1 MDRQKGR
8 ENIKNI
14 FNRVP
19 KMNKS
24 LSVLKQHEGMSMM
37 TEFSFSVE
45 LACFFWLFH
54 KLQEK
59 QQYLSEPESD
69 TEFMEHV
76 AARKQGCNLI
86 FDVFTTADGTAL
98 LLLCRTKES
107 GHVNVCKTQLC
118 FPS

>member
-1 MDRQKGR
+1 
-8 ENIKNI
+8 
-14 FNRVP
+14 
-19 KMNKS
+19 MNKS
-24 LSVLKQHEGMSMM
+24 LSVLKQHKGMSMM
-37 TEFSFSVE
+37 SEFSFSVE

-54 KLQEK
+54 KFQEK